1 MRITIDAHNDTLMK
15 IIDPQDW
22 SFKNNIGEATDF
34 HIDLDK
40 MTQGETNVALFAAY
54 TDDMG
59 DPDLSNSYLL
69 AMMSALDE
77 TAKLNPERF
86 MKAKTVYELKGG
98 LAAGKRLAIQT
109 IEGGYALTEANAKA
123 LLEQYLDIGV
133 RMMTLVWDH
142 SNHLGEG
149 TLKRIKAGDQ
159 TRGGLTPLGKK
170 VVGWMEENGII
181 VDVSHMDEETFWSTV
196 AVARKPLVA
205 SHSGAHAVLPHVR
218 NLKDEQLKAVA
229 DSGGVVCAVFCRYF
243 IGDETSGVDTLL
255 DHIEHMIKVAGE
267 NHVGLGSD
275 FDGATM
281 PVDLPDISHMQLVAK
296 GLSTRGYS
304 EEAIDKIMGGNL
316 LRVISE
322 IMPDDSRMRPE
333 RHMDAQSMIIF
344 DGVRISLDTF
354 DVNPDVSPKVWVN
367 GIDIP
372 CRVDQSDTQNTKIV
386 CESEQIPNQ
395 RFFIVT
401 IAYENVSGNQVRQTS
416 IIKHPKTSE

>member
-15 IIDPQDW
+15 IIDPQEW

-77 TAKLNPERF
+77 IARRNPERF
-86 MKAKTVYELKGG
+86 VKVKTVSELKGG

-109 IEGGYALTEANAKA
+109 IEGGYALTEVNAKA

-149 TLKRIKAGDQ
+149 TLKRIKDGGA
-159 TRGGLTPLGKK
+159 TAGGLTALGKK
-170 VVGWMEENGII
+170 VVGWMEELGMI

-196 AVARKPLVA
+196 AVTRKPLVA

-229 DSGGVVCAVFCRYF
+229 DSGGVICAVFCRYF

-255 DHIEHMIKVAGE
+255 DHIEHMVKVAGE

-296 GLSTRGYS
+296 GLATRGYS

-316 LRVISE
+316 LRVINE
-322 IMPDDSRMRPE
+322 IMPADSLME
-333 RHMDAQSMIIF
+333 SIIIF

-367 GIDIP
+367 GIDIQ

-386 CESEQIPNQ
+386 CESEQIPHQ

-401 IAYENVSGNQVRQTS
+401 IAYENLSGNQVRKTS